1 MVLKLIQSTN
11 QFFKKT
17 KIYIFNHDDHQID
30 TLISFLMFKY
40 NLPEFL
46 TSNIEQ
52 LINEVID
59 DSTFKNML
67 IYEGKF
73 GKYNITILYESD

>member
-17 KIYIFNHDDHQID
+17 KIYTFNHDDHQID
-30 TLISFLMFKY
+30 NLVSLLISKY
-40 NLPEFL
+40 NLPEFV
-46 TSNIEQ
+46 TSNIER
-52 LINEVID
+52 LINDIID

-67 IYEGKF
+67 IYEGKS
-73 GKYNITILYESD
+73 GKYNITIFYETN